1 MMSFDKTMLSIAI
14 ESGEVLPEQNI
25 HNTEVDA
32 DELYEELLYAAEAR
46 SAELMNAVTFA
57 ESLQALSV
65 SVEGV
70 SFTQESFEQH
80 QDKLK
85 HLMLVHNFSI
95 PVETMSA
102 SFEAAVADAGAVKE
116 KSGSVVAKVAAWI
129 KEKWEAFIKALRR
142 LRLIFKA
149 RGAKAKT
156 DQANI
161 EAKWKENPN
170 NINQESFVKGT
181 KAIPTVFISNGKFNA
196 KTATDALSE
205 HAISE
210 ERTNIMA
217 YKDATGKVLIPSGWN
232 SSADKIRSVGEALKK
247 EIESGRVK
255 KYGEDFKKKFL
266 QGEKSSDYEYRAKD
280 IMAMTRWLTDRIGDY
295 EKAVVTFDSITN
307 DLERSLAADVKAMAN
322 DPSLAMALRSVSTRA
337 MVVANSITGL
347 LSIEQSGYLTIHSVF
362 KSMTGIK
369 GLVEKKEENN

>member
-1 MMSFDKTMLSIAI
+1 MDFSRTMLSLAM
-14 ESGEVLPEQNI
+14 ESGEVRQDVDLDNGV
-25 HNTEVDA
+25 VDA

-46 SAELMNAVTFA
+46 SVELMNAVTFS
-57 ESLQALSV
+57 ESLHALTV

-102 SFEAAVADAGAVKE
+102 SFEAAVADANAVKE
-116 KSGSVVAKVAAWI
+116 KSTGVVAKVGAWI

-149 RGAKAKT
+149 RGAKAKS
-156 DQANI
+156 DQTTL
-161 EAKWKENPN
+161 ETKWKENVN
-170 NINQESFVKGT
+170 NINPETFVKGT
-181 KAIPTVFISNGKFNA
+181 KAIPTVFITRGKFNA
-196 KTATDALSE
+196 KTATDALGNYALS
-205 HAISE
+205 A
-210 ERTNIMA
+210 ERTNIMS
-217 YKDATGKVLIPSGWN
+217 YKDANGKLLLPGDWS

-247 EIESGRVK
+247 EIETERAK
-255 KYGEDFKKKFL
+255 KHGEDFKKMFL
-266 QGEKSSDYEYRAKD
+266 QSEKSSDYEYRAKD
-280 IMAMTRWLTDRIGDY
+280 IMAMTRWLTDRIEDY

-322 DPSLAMALRSVSTRA
+322 DPSLAMALRSVTTRA
-337 MVVANSITGL
+337 LVVANGITGL
-347 LSIEQSGYLTIHSVF
+347 LSTEQSGHLAIHSVF

-369 GLVEKKEENN
+369 GLVEKKEDDK

>member
-1 MMSFDKTMLSIAI
+1 
-14 ESGEVLPEQNI
+14 
-25 HNTEVDA
+25 
-32 DELYEELLYAAEAR
+32 
-46 SAELMNAVTFA
+46 MNAVTFS
-57 ESLQALSV
+57 ESLHALTV

-102 SFEAAVADAGAVKE
+102 SFEAAVADANAVKE
-116 KSGSVVAKVAAWI
+116 KSTGVVAKVGAWI

-149 RGAKAKT
+149 RGAKAKS
-156 DQANI
+156 DQTTL
-161 EAKWKENPN
+161 ETKWKENVN
-170 NINQESFVKGT
+170 NINPETFVKGT
-181 KAIPTVFISNGKFNA
+181 KAIPTVFITRGKFNA
-196 KTATDALSE
+196 KTATDVLGNYALS
-205 HAISE
+205 A
-210 ERTNIMA
+210 ERTNIMS
-217 YKDATGKVLIPSGWN
+217 YKDANGKLLLPGDWS

-247 EIESGRVK
+247 EIETERAK
-255 KYGEDFKKKFL
+255 KHGEDFKKMFL
-266 QGEKSSDYEYRAKD
+266 QSEKSSDYEYRAKD

-347 LSIEQSGYLTIHSVF
+347 LSIEQSGHLTIHSVF

-369 GLVEKKEENN
+369 GLVEKKEEDN